1 MVIHHIR
8 FRWSRSAAP
17 AACQAACCI
26 IVHSFAAASF
36 FKFEEIIQGS
46 WVGFILLISDESL
59 EVEPG
64 DVRLSYTGAPSTL
77 IIMYVCMYV
86 HMLSSI
92 IDLIYIFFNLFV
104 GLLVSY

>member
-26 IVHSFAAASF
+26 IVHSFSAASF

-77 IIMYVCMYV
+77 IIMYVCMYTAQV
-86 HMLSSI
+86 
-92 IDLIYIFFNLFV
+92 N
-104 GLLVSY
+104 